1 MALAIP
7 PGARGADLPENSMA
21 SSILPAQQLPVS
33 KDRHTTTTSTT
44 TSTTTTPDAAPQKPS
59 RQTSRPGSQSAGEEC
74 KEHINGREN
83 LAREKN
89 NAPRPKPLST
99 MAAGRPVS
107 PLPLGSLSP
116 NRASVSPHRARHA
129 AYMTP
134 TSPSRQL
141 SPHSQMHSPAS
152 SQIFERD
159 VQEDFPV
166 QSSPSI
172 PSHIVTENH
181 IPPILEASSAAL
193 TDESLDPD
201 SVEIVTHT
209 LHQPASFAVA
219 GTTTAHPAAAS
230 HGERS
235 IASSFHEHAYPQS
248 PCDPETA
255 STYGGLDSADIR
267 RLSFVS
273 FADLVHGEQ
282 VESYEHASNRDSQIM
297 GGLAALANA
306 PAVNNPSSTHNSNS
320 NRNNRS
326 PSPMRSPISS
336 HGPGSSP
343 PTSVSPGEPRCL
355 DSSPSRGS
363 RVPRSPPPCPHSPSA
378 VLSSD
383 LNVETMRQALR
394 RTGSG
399 DLGGSLRNPP
409 LSAAA
414 SDTAYERPFK

>member
-1 MALAIP
+1 MTLTISSGDRRAASGEGKMIGGILQTRQP
-7 PGARGADLPENSMA
+7 PARDHA
-21 SSILPAQQLPVS
+21 
-33 KDRHTTTTSTT
+33 
-44 TSTTTTPDAAPQKPS
+44 TPDAAPQKPS
-59 RQTSRPGSQSAGEEC
+59 RQISQQPGNNRGASEGER
-74 KEHINGREN
+74 HGINRQDKPS
-83 LAREKN
+83 LSSEKDDN
-89 NAPRPKPLST
+89 NTPRPKPLST
-99 MAAGRPVS
+99 MAGRPVS

-116 NRASVSPHRARHA
+116 SRASVSPHRARN

-141 SPHSQMHSPAS
+141 SPHSTHSPAS

-159 VQEDFPV
+159 VQEDFPT
-166 QSSPSI
+166 QTSPSI

-193 TDESLDPD
+193 TDKQFDPD
-201 SVEIVTHT
+201 SVEIVTHN

-219 GTTTAHPAAAS
+219 GTGAAAS
-230 HGERS
+230 HGDRS
-235 IASSFHEHAYPQS
+235 LASSFHEHACPQS

-255 STYGGLDSADIR
+255 STNGALDTVDIR

-297 GGLAALANA
+297 GGLAALSMPPTTN
-306 PAVNNPSSTHNSNS
+306 
-320 NRNNRS
+320 NNRS
-326 PSPMRSPISS
+326 PSPMRSPASS
-336 HGPGSSP
+336 HGPASSP
-343 PTSVSPGEPRCL
+343 PTSVSPGEPRGL

-363 RVPRSPPPCPHSPSA
+363 HVQRSPPPYPHSPSGL
-378 VLSSD
+378 LSSD
-383 LNVETMRQALR
+383 LNVETMTQALR

-399 DLGGSLRNPP
+399 DMGSFRNPP

>member
-1 MALAIP
+1 MALTIP
-7 PGARGADLPENSMA
+7 SGARGADLATEN
-21 SSILPAQQLPVS
+21 ILPSQQLS
-33 KDRHTTTTSTT
+33 ATTTTTT
-44 TSTTTTPDAAPQKPS
+44 TTKTTTPDAAPQKAS
-59 RQTSRPGSQSAGEEC
+59 RQTSHHPDSQGQSQSQRQSAGED
-74 KEHINGREN
+74 
-83 LAREKN
+83 AREDISQEEEQEQPPKTN
-89 NAPRPKPLST
+89 TPRPKPLST
-99 MAAGRPVS
+99 MAGRPVS

-116 NRASVSPHRARHA
+116 SRASVSPHRARH

-166 QSSPSI
+166 QTSPAI

-193 TDESLDPD
+193 TDERLDPD

-209 LHQPASFAVA
+209 LHQPASAVVAA
-219 GTTTAHPAAAS
+219 GTTTAPSSAHPGAV
-230 HGERS
+230 
-235 IASSFHEHAYPQS
+235 ASSFHEHAYYPQS

-255 STYGGLDSADIR
+255 STYGTGLDSADIR

-282 VESYEHASNRDSQIM
+282 VESYEHAANRDSQIM

-306 PAVNNPSSTHNSNS
+306 PAMNNTSNY
-320 NRNNRS
+320 NNRS

-355 DSSPSRGS
+355 ETSSPGRGA
-363 RVPRSPPPCPHSPSA
+363 RVPCSPPPCPHSPSA
-378 VLSSD
+378 MLSSD

-399 DLGGSLRNPP
+399 DLGSMRHPP